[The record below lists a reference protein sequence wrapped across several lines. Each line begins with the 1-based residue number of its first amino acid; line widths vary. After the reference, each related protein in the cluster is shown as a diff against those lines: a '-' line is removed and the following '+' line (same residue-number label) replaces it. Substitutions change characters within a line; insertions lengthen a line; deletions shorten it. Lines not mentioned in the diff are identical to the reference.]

1 MELDFAV
8 NADWVAGMLLASI
21 RVAAFVVVSPI
32 FKAFPATGRMVLVI
46 VLGYA
51 FADPISGSG
60 DIATL
65 LVAGFTNTVVGLT
78 LGFLTG
84 IIFYL
89 FTVGGALIDFTSSLS
104 AASIFDPVSSE
115 KVTVFGRIFN
125 IMALAMFL
133 LLGGDRMLVAGMG
146 VSFDAVGITG
156 TISLSSG
163 LADVA
168 VELMGR
174 MMIGAIEM
182 AMPALAA
189 LFIAEV
195 VLGIAAFRQHSER
208 DFAQSGD
215 LSMTL
220 DNLRVST
227 FGDAA
232 FAYCDVTVSGTAGGE
247 AFQMPGL
254 RCTFGLVRTAE
265 GWRFAQTHLSAPA
278 SGQEQGSSF

>member
-1 MELDFAV
+1 MDLDFVV

-21 RVAAFVVVSPI
+21 RVAGFVIASPI

-46 VLGYA
+46 VLGYT
-51 FADPISGSG
+51 FAEPIAGST

-65 LVAGFTNTVVGLT
+65 IVGGFTNAVVGVT

-89 FTVGGALIDFTSSLS
+89 FTVGGSLLDFTSSLG
-104 AASIFDPVSSE
+104 AAAIFDPVSTE
-115 KVTVFGRIFN
+115 QVTIFGRIFN

-156 TISLSSG
+156 TISLSGG
-163 LADVA
+163 LAEVA

-195 VLGIAAFRQHSER
+195 VLGIAAR
-208 DFAQSGD
+208 FAPQSNVFLIG
-215 LSMTL
+215 LPVKLFAALASVSAVLLLVPETL
-220 DNLRVST
+220 DGVMSIMQDT
-227 FGDAA
+227 F
-232 FAYCDVTVSGTAGGE
+232 
-247 AFQMPGL
+247 
-254 RCTFGLVRTAE
+254 RTTLL
-265 GWRFAQTHLSAPA
+265 GM
-278 SGQEQGSSF
+278 